1 VKYLLILVQ
10 LLFASTL
17 FSQTANR
24 ILVPGMKCSMEV
36 SDEFK
41 LATRFNGFE
50 HTSINASIIV
60 SILRNPLE
68 RNMASVESDNMK
80 NKGFNLVNK
89 KEVVVSNNK
98 AFLYELY
105 NENKKGKVRKYF
117 LIFGDSTKTIFI
129 DAMAPDSN
137 EVICAELKKI
147 ILTTMYDEN
156 MVEDP
161 FASLSYS
168 VSIDTNIF
176 KVAKNSSSGV
186 VYTNEKGNT
195 PAFLSF
201 SVASQSIKDKPKDEK
216 EFAELKLKSLTSTDS
231 LISVSINPITIH
243 NLKGYIM
250 ESTTFSKTKK
260 SSYNYQVFLYGVKEN
275 YYMMMGRSMSSM
287 ELSRKTFEPIAKSFQ
302 LK

>member
-1 VKYLLILVQ
+1 MKYLFIVVQ
-10 LLFASTL
+10 LLFASSL
-17 FSQTANR
+17 FSQSAKR

-36 SDEFK
+36 SDEYK

-50 HTSINASIIV
+50 HTSLNANILV

-68 RNMASVESDNMK
+68 KNMSSIESDDMK
-80 NKGFNLVNK
+80 KKGFILVEK
-89 KEVVVSNNK
+89 KEVVVSSNK

-105 NENKKGKVRKYF
+105 NESKNGKVRKYF
-117 LIFGDSTKTIFI
+117 LVFGDSAKTIFI

-137 EVICAELKKI
+137 TVLCDDLKKRV
-147 ILTTMYDEN
+147 LTTIYDEN

-161 FASLSYS
+161 FASLGYS
-168 VSIDTNIF
+168 VNIDTSIF
-176 KVAKNSSSGV
+176 KVAKNSSTGV
-186 VYTNEKGNT
+186 VYTNNEGNT

-201 SVASQSIKDKPKDEK
+201 SIASQLIKVKPNNEK
-216 EFAELKLKSLTSTDS
+216 EFAELKLKGLTSTDS
-231 LISVSINPITIH
+231 VVSVSINPITIH

-250 ESTTFSKTKK
+250 ESATISKTKK

-275 YYMMMGRSMSSM
+275 YYLMMGRSMSSM